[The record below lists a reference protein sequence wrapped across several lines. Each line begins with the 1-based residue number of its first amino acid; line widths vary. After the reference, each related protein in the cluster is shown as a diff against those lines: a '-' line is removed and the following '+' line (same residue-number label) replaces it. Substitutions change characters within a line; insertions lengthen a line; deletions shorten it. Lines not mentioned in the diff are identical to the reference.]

1 MRANLALERDEWEMR
16 CGGEEYGG
24 GQGGARGGRKVA
36 APRDGVR
43 SAGLRPNVCSQQ
55 NREKNTIPWMRLRVG
70 HRRASQ
76 LGGGGWE
83 CLRALGGAGVAV
95 SVPSTR
101 VEGNCMQF
109 DPESTTAKICDSR
122 KHSTRAS
129 VRSHVHTH
137 YTSIHV
143 RARMRKRTR
152 APTRMRTHL
161 HEPAKTKDKHAQ
173 HARDAHA
180 RRCRRW

>member
-1 MRANLALERDEWEMR
+1 M
-16 CGGEEYGG
+16 
-24 GQGGARGGRKVA
+24 
-36 APRDGVR
+36 
-43 SAGLRPNVCSQQ
+43 
-55 NREKNTIPWMRLRVG
+55 
-70 HRRASQ
+70 
-76 LGGGGWE
+76 
-83 CLRALGGAGVAV
+83 RALGGAGVAV

-109 DPESTTAKICDSR
+109 DPESTTAKICGSR

-180 RRCRRW
+180 RRCRHW